1 MRNRLPFLF
10 GMDCWRLKIPLTFF
24 LNQCLRQDIEV
35 MELKQTPEGLVFW
48 TPVTSRRR
56 ITGLFQDAECLRTSG
71 VTGFLLHQFQQPLRL
86 FSALRWRRRCGC
98 FIPIALFRSA

>member
-35 MELKQTPEGLVFW
+35 MELKLTP
-48 TPVTSRRR
+48 
-56 ITGLFQDAECLRTSG
+56 
-71 VTGFLLHQFQQPLRL
+71 
-86 FSALRWRRRCGC
+86 
-98 FIPIALFRSA
+98 